1 MITASRIEF
10 FNWGRYR
17 GEQAVD
23 LTAGVYAVA
32 ARWHDGPQRS
42 NWGGKSQFLELFPFA
57 FYGWHRHRTEDEWI
71 TRGERLGWVRLTLD
85 VEGQPVVIER
95 RRLMGQSTKLSVL
108 DGTAVDEAG
117 EPRKLLGNEAQDFI
131 IALLGLT
138 ERDFFATCFIGQK
151 QMSRFV
157 TEKPERRMD
166 LVVEWLQ
173 MQALEQ
179 AHAAAQAR
187 LNEAVSALT
196 RLEVEHATAR
206 TVVNDAGSLLKVQIE
221 TSTTFETMSGLIV
234 EAIGEQ
240 EEAVAEAQGAVQ
252 ALEQRREQLIAQSR
266 EYEDAREFARVAAEG
281 KRLRE
286 KMEQANEPVLDQ
298 QLAQCRARLD
308 DAMGGVRAAGDAC
321 TRLQKVAAGEF
332 DGNCPVAP
340 VRCPCAQQ
348 INGMRDEN
356 RAAYDAAHRAYE
368 AARAQKE
375 TLQRSHDQTQAI
387 VGSLNR
393 DRATLDQLAQ
403 QAKRLRPAAVRVAQ
417 LGPQAD
423 VPPDDADMVE
433 ARADVVSQQVQL
445 ERLRNELVRVG
456 QARAK
461 MATLQQHIDATRA
474 HVNLL
479 TEAAHIL
486 GRTGAQREIAR
497 AMLAAI
503 ETSANEALEQCG
515 VDLRVQVRWSYEGQ
529 GLARACEAC
538 GNPFPSSAKVKV
550 CGRCGA
556 ERGQNT
562 INRLD
567 VVLSDRSGAAEDL
580 AGIAIQMAACA
591 WLRAERDSQLSLA
604 ILDEPFS
611 SLDQQ
616 HKQALAAHLTVML
629 GRAYGVQQAFIVSH
643 DASVAEALPCRVQI
657 VAGPDGSA
665 IEHVDSGQ
673 PMKPIVP
680 PPAPV
685 VPAVKQRKRRA
696 KVVTP

>member
-10 FNWGRYR
+10 CNFGRYR
-17 GEQAVD
+17 GEHAVD
-23 LTAGVYAVA
+23 LSAGVYAVM
-32 ARWHDGPQRS
+32 ARWHDSPQRS
-42 NWGGKSQFLELFPFA
+42 NWGGKSQLLELFPFA
-57 FYGWHRHRTEDEWI
+57 FYGQHRHRTEDEWI
-71 TRGERLGWVRLTLD
+71 TRGERVGWVRLTLD
-85 VEGQPVVIER
+85 VEGQAVVIER

-108 DGTAVDEAG
+108 DGTAVDDAG
-117 EPRKLLGNEAQDFI
+117 QPRKLLGNEAQDFV

-157 TEKPERRMD
+157 TEKPEKRMD
-166 LVVEWLQ
+166 LVIEWLR
-173 MQALEQ
+173 MQALEE
-179 AHAAAQAR
+179 AHADAQAR
-187 LNEAVSALT
+187 LNESVMALT

-206 TVVNDAGSLLKVQIE
+206 TAIQDAAAVAKDHSKDVAEMLAE
-221 TSTTFETMSGLIV
+221 LI
-234 EAIGEQ
+234 AQQ
-240 EEAVAEAQGAVQ
+240 EEAVGEAQGVVQ
-252 ALEQRREQLIAQSR
+252 ALEQQRERTLAQSR

-286 KMEQANEPVLDQ
+286 KLEQANEPVLDQ
-298 QLAQCRARLD
+298 QLTQCRARLD
-308 DAMGGVRAAGDAC
+308 DVTGGVRAASDAC
-321 TRLQKVAAGEF
+321 ARLQRVAAGEF

-340 VRCPCAQQ
+340 VSCPIAAQ

-356 RAAYDAAHRAYE
+356 RAAYEAAHRAFDD
-368 AARAQKE
+368 ARAQKE
-375 TLQRSHDQTQAI
+375 SLQRSHDQTQSI

-393 DRATLDQLAQ
+393 DKATLAQLAQ
-403 QAKRLRPAAVRVAQ
+403 QAKRLRPAAVQVAQ
-417 LGPQAD
+417 LGQQTE
-423 VPPDDADMVE
+423 VPPDDTDLAK
-433 ARADVVSQQVQL
+433 ARADVVTQQVTL
-445 ERLRNELVRVG
+445 ERLRGELTRVG
-456 QARAK
+456 QARTK

-474 HVNLL
+474 RVELL

-497 AMLAAI
+497 KMLAAI
-503 ETSANEALEQCG
+503 ETSANQALEECG

-529 GLARACEAC
+529 GLARECEAC

-550 CGRCGA
+550 CTRCGA

-580 AGIAIQMAACA
+580 AGIAIQLAACA
-591 WLRAERDSQLSLA
+591 WLRQERDSQLSLA

-657 VAGPDGSA
+657 LAGPDGSS
-665 IEHVDSGQ
+665 IEHVDNGQ
-673 PMKPIVP
+673 SVQVIEKAP
-680 PPAPV
+680 PPV
-685 VPAVKQRKRRA
+685 VPTIKTRKRKA
-696 KVVTP
+696 KVAS